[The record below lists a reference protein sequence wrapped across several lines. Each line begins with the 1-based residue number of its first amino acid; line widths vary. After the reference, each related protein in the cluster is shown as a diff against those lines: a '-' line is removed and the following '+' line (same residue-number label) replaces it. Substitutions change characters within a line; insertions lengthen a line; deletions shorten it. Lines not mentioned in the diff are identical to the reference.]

1 MQNNPFYKFY
11 QKSLEERKETLLNHP
26 NLSNEAKALLE
37 KVLNF
42 QSPLLTKW
50 SKIKLKYTAFRMES
64 FQN

>member
-37 KVLNF
+37 KGLEL
-42 QSPLLTKW
+42 P
-50 SKIKLKYTAFRMES
+50 ES
-64 FQN
+64 IANGRKSN